1 MTWLRDAMGQVDAC
15 RGAGDDRHGLT
26 QQAERW
32 TMMHRQKQPAG
43 KRKTV
48 ISSGATLVELTG
60 VPADRLAAAE
70 REAMLD
76 QILTN
81 LWKGKLT
88 REAAIGRIMVKLG
101 MNQRA
106 AQDEVDGFLR
116 D

>member
-1 MTWLRDAMGQVDAC
+1 
-15 RGAGDDRHGLT
+15 
-26 QQAERW
+26 
-32 TMMHRQKQPAG
+32 MMHRQKQPAG

-70 REAMLD
+70 REAILD

-88 REAAIGRIMVKLG
+88 REAAVGRIMAKLG
-101 MNQRA
+101 MSERTA
-106 AQDEVDGFLR
+106 RDEVDGFLR